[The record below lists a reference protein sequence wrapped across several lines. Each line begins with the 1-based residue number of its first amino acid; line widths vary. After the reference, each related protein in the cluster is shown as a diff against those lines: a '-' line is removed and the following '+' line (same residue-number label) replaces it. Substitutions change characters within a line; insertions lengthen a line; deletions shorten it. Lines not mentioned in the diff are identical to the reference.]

1 MMTRKDLKEN
11 RTTDNHSFL
20 IVIISVLGVGESV
33 KRVRGASEWDEI
45 SSGSRLFIVR
55 LHHQL
60 VFWLK

>member
-33 KRVRGASEWDEI
+33 KRVRGASE
-45 SSGSRLFIVR
+45 
-55 LHHQL
+55 
-60 VFWLK
+60 